1 MADRGDIAVVFSR
14 FTMVTRDSR
23 MYPSVGTTGNV
34 VSGTGATANARV
46 SLQDATGMSVDAA
59 TADGSGVWT
68 FYDVAPGT
76 WYARQVSSKGRVWQ
90 ITVASDLSYTIA
102 RLSPGSV
109 AYGG

>member
-68 FYDVAPGT
+68 FYDVAQGT
-76 WYARQVSSKGRVWQ
+76 WYVRQVSDNARVWK
-90 ITVASDLSYTIA
+90 IVVDTALSATVT
-102 RLSPGSV
+102 RLSPGTIVSV
-109 AYGG
+109 G